1 MKSGYK
7 IKWTNNALAE
17 LKVTF
22 EYIEQNWT
30 KKELKKLSNEI
41 ERTISLI
48 SNNPDLFPLSEI
60 KNVRRAVVNKLNT
73 VYYRKKNDKSV
84 EILSFF
90 SNRQHPN
97 QRRI

>member
-7 IKWTNNALAE
+7 IKWTDNALSE

-30 KKELKKLSNEI
+30 KKELKILSNEI
-41 ERTISLI
+41 ERTINLI
-48 SNNPDLFPLSEI
+48 SKNPNLFPQSET
-60 KNVRRAVVNKLNT
+60 KNIRRAVIKKLNT
-73 VYYRKKNDKSV
+73 IYYRIKDEKNI

-90 SNRQHPN
+90 SNRQHPDKR
-97 QRRI
+97 QM